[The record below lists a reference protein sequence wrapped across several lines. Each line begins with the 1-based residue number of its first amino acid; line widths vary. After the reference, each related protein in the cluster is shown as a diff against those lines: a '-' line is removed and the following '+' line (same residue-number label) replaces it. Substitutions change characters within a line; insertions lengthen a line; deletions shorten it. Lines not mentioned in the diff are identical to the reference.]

1 MMKEYLG
8 IEAVGDLFD
17 IIDENYVSR
26 EDLEARDKKI
36 TSSKNVGSAL
46 PTINKESKGEAVIV
60 IDDYEFEEVGGEGVD
75 ENMIATDLEVGEVL
89 GKYFDGA
96 SDTFVVPSNNDF
108 PVDESNVAT
117 EDEVD
122 NVLNKYF

>member
-36 TSSKNVGSAL
+36 TSSINVGSAL
-46 PTINKESKGEAVIV
+46 IAASILKAAEVIATAKG
-60 IDDYEFEEVGGEGVD
+60 EVGGEGVD
-75 ENMIATDLEVGEVL
+75 ENMIATDSEVGEVL
-89 GKYFDGA
+89 GKYFEGA
-96 SDTFVVPSNNDF
+96 SDTLVVPSNGDF
-108 PVDESNVAT
+108 PVDESNIAT
-117 EDEVD
+117 DDEVED
-122 NVLNKYF
+122 VLNKYF